1 MTEEEEEEAPKKGW
15 KLPRWAMILLAVAI
29 VAVLI
34 AGISAIYTSTRKDEV
49 AAPTPAPPVAAG
61 GADGCIA
68 GNINDAPSL
77 LDGAHQQPHTSQGAA
92 ATAAGFLRFTA
103 QYPWPSEQQLTT
115 VISDM
120 YDLAPEEDA
129 NEIAKSYRS
138 NAAPDNVQTA
148 GFSVA
153 DGRYVIEPASTQD
166 EVQVSIASQVIID
179 SKERGVSATTF
190 TMAWSEGIWKFADSE
205 DIDDEQRILDNGVA
219 FVGGC

>member
-1 MTEEEEEEAPKKGW
+1 MDEEEEVPKKGW
-15 KLPRWAMILLAVAI
+15 KLPRWAVILLAVAL

-49 AAPTPAPPVAAG
+49 VAPTPPPMAAG

-77 LDGAHQQPHTSQGAA
+77 LDGARQQPRTPQGAA
-92 ATAAGFLRFTA
+92 ATAAGFLRFA
-103 QYPWPSEQQLTT
+103 LQYPWPSEQQLTA

-120 YDLAPEEDA
+120 YVLAPGEDA
-129 NEIAKSYRS
+129 QAMAKDALSTS
-138 NAAPDNVQTA
+138 APENAQTA

-166 EVQVSIASQVIID
+166 EVQVSIASQVIVD
-179 SKERGVSATTF
+179 GRERGVSATTF
-190 TMAWSEGIWKFADSE
+190 TMAWGDGIWKFVDSE
-205 DIDDEQRILDNGVA
+205 EITDEQRILDNGVA

>member
-1 MTEEEEEEAPKKGW
+1 MAEEEEEEAPKKGR

-29 VAVLI
+29 VAALV

-49 AAPTPAPPVAAG
+49 VAPTPPPMAAG

-77 LDGAHQQPHTSQGAA
+77 LDGARQQPHTSQGAA
-92 ATAAGFLRFTA
+92 ATAAGFLRFAA
-103 QYPWPSEQQLTT
+103 QYPWPSEQQLTA
-115 VISDM
+115 VLSEM
-120 YDLAPEEDA
+120 YVLAPGENANDLAKDTLDVSAPES
-129 NEIAKSYRS
+129 I
-138 NAAPDNVQTA
+138 QTG

-153 DGRYVIEPASTQD
+153 DGRYVIESASTQD
-166 EVQVSIASQVIID
+166 EVHVSVAAQVVTDGTLSGGTLARSY
-179 SKERGVSATTF
+179 
-190 TMAWSEGIWKFADSE
+190 TMAWNEGVWKLIGFE

>member
-1 MTEEEEEEAPKKGW
+1 MDEEEEAPKKGW

-34 AGISAIYTSTRKDEV
+34 AGISAIYTSTRKDQV
-49 AAPTPAPPVAAG
+49 AAPTPPPPIAAG

-103 QYPWPSEQQLTT
+103 QYPSPSEQQLTT
-115 VISDM
+115 VISGM
-120 YDLAPEEDA
+120 YDLAPGEDA
-129 NEIAKSYRS
+129 QALAKDALSTS
-138 NAAPDNVQTA
+138 APKNAQTA

-179 SKERGVSATTF
+179 GKERGVSATTF
-190 TMAWSEGIWKFADSE
+190 TMAWSDGIWKFVDSQE
-205 DIDDEQRILDNGVA
+205 ITDEQRILDNGVA